1 MMREKTGRSGFEQN
15 RVVHSKIYALF
26 GDDFIP
32 DVNLLQLRA
41 LELGGENRQGSV
53 AESLYF
59 VPRNFFRRDC
69 SRSDNSEPVLPSFR
83 CTSIGGV
90 QR

>member
-53 AESLYF
+53 AESGTRILTK
-59 VPRNFFRRDC
+59 NK
-69 SRSDNSEPVLPSFR
+69 NSCEEYRVNYW
-83 CTSIGGV
+83 I
-90 QR
+90 